1 MSRFLQR
8 STEAEIMDD
17 LEFEGEVLGQTLDE
31 IEFIN
36 KWLGGNA
43 VTLDAVKRVIKER
56 QLQNSGTPIS
66 ISDLGCGGGEMLS
79 LIYKWAESE
88 NIKVNLTGIDAN
100 DYVVG
105 HAAKKVPLHKNC
117 ISFKK
122 YNVLDEAFRKESFD
136 ISTCTLFCHH
146 FEDDVLIDFLK
157 QLRKQTGVA
166 IIINDIHR
174 HWFAYYSIKYLTGLF
189 SKSYMV
195 KYDAQLS
202 VLRAFKKNELELLIR
217 KAGFDRFEI
226 RWKWAFRFQVIL
238 WCD

>member
-1 MSRFLQR
+1 MQR
-8 STEAEIMDD
+8 SADPEIMDD
-17 LEFEGEVLGQTLDE
+17 LEFEGEVLGRTLDE

-43 VTLDAVKRVIKER
+43 VTLDAVKKVVKAR
-56 QLQNSGTPIS
+56 QLQKTDVPIT

-88 NIKVNLTGIDAN
+88 DIKVKLTGIDAN
-100 DYVVG
+100 DYVVN
-105 HAAKKVPLHKNC
+105 HAAKKVPLQDC

-122 YNVLDEAFRKESFD
+122 YNVLDIAFKKESFD

-146 FEDDVLIDFLK
+146 FENDVLINFLK
-157 QLRKQTGVA
+157 QLKSQTRFA

-174 HWFAYYSIKYLTGLF
+174 HWFAYYSIKYLTSLF
-189 SKSYMV
+189 SRSYMV

-202 VLRAFKKNELELLIR
+202 VLRAFKKSELELIIS
-217 KAGFDRFEI
+217 KAGFSRFEI

>member
-1 MSRFLQR
+1 
-8 STEAEIMDD
+8 MDD
-17 LEFEGEVLGQTLDE
+17 LEFDGEVLGKTLDE

-43 VTLDAVKRVIKER
+43 VTLDAVKRVIKVR
-56 QLQNSGTPIS
+56 QLQDSDIS
-66 ISDLGCGGGEMLS
+66 ITISDLGCGGGEMLS
-79 LIYKWAESE
+79 LIYKWAQSE

-100 DYVVG
+100 DYVVN
-105 HAAKKVPLHKNC
+105 HAAKKVPFHNC

-122 YNVLDEAFRKESFD
+122 YNVLEEAFRKESFD

-146 FEDDVLIDFLK
+146 FENDVLIDFLK
-157 QLRKQTGVA
+157 QLKNQTRFA

-189 SKSYMV
+189 SRSYMV

-202 VLRAFKKNELELLIR
+202 VLRAFKKNELELLIS
-217 KAGFDRFEI
+217 KAGFSKFEI

>member
-8 STEAEIMDD
+8 SAEPEIMDD
-17 LEFEGEVLGQTLDE
+17 LDFEEEVLGQTLDE

-56 QLQNSGTPIS
+56 KLQASDNPIT

-79 LIYKWAESE
+79 LIYKWALSE
-88 NIKVNLTGIDAN
+88 NIKVKLTGIDAN
-100 DYVVG
+100 DYVVS
-105 HAAKKVPLHKNC
+105 HAAKKVPFHNS

-122 YNVLDEAFRKESFD
+122 FNVLDDNFRGELFD

-146 FEDDVLIDFLK
+146 FENEVLIDFLK
-157 QLRKQTGVA
+157 QLRTQTKVA

-174 HWFAYYSIKYLTGLF
+174 HWFAYYSIKYLTGVF

-202 VLRAFKKNELELLIR
+202 VLRAFKKKELELLIT
-217 KAGFDRFEI
+217 KAGFTKFAI

-238 WCD
+238 WCE

>member
-1 MSRFLQR
+1 MNRFLQR
-8 STEAEIMDD
+8 SSDPEIMDD

-56 QLQNSGTPIS
+56 QLQASGNPIT

-79 LIYKWAESE
+79 LIYKWAQSE
-88 NIKVNLTGIDAN
+88 NINVDLTGIDAN
-100 DYVVG
+100 DYVVN
-105 HAAKKVPLHKNC
+105 HAAKKVPLHNN

-122 YNVLDEAFRKESFD
+122 FNVLNDDFRNESFD

-146 FEDDVLIDFLK
+146 FENAVLVDFLN
-157 QLRKQTGVA
+157 QLKKQTKVA
-166 IIINDIHR
+166 IIINDVHR

-202 VLRAFKKNELELLIR
+202 VLRAFKREELELLIT
-217 KAGFDRFEI
+217 KAGFTKFEI

-238 WCD
+238 WCE

>member
-1 MSRFLQR
+1 MSHFLQR
-8 STEAEIMDD
+8 SSAPEIMDD
-17 LEFEGEVLGQTLDE
+17 LGFEGEVLGQTLEE

-43 VTLDAVKRVIKER
+43 VTLNAVKRVIRER
-56 QLQNSGTPIS
+56 QLQVADKPVT
-66 ISDLGCGGGEMLS
+66 ISDLGCGGGGMLA

-88 NIKVNLTGIDAN
+88 KIRVNLVGVDAN
-100 DYVVG
+100 DYVVK
-105 HAAKKVPLHKNC
+105 HASRKVPFHQC

-122 YNVLDEAFRKESFD
+122 YNVLEDAFKKERFD

-157 QLRKQTGVA
+157 QLRQQTRIA

-195 KYDAQLS
+195 KYDARLS
-202 VLRAFKKNELELLIR
+202 VLRAFKKSELEQLAI
-217 KAGFDRFEI
+217 KAGFTKFEI
-226 RWKWAFRFQVIL
+226 RWKWAFRFQAIL

>member
-8 STEAEIMDD
+8 SADPEIMDD

-43 VTLDAVKRVIKER
+43 VTLDAVKRVIKEGK
-56 QLQNSGTPIS
+56 LQASDSPIT

-79 LIYKWAESE
+79 LIYKWAQSKS
-88 NIKVNLTGIDAN
+88 IKVNLIGIDAN
-100 DYVVG
+100 DYVVN
-105 HAAKKVPLHKNC
+105 HAAKKVPLHNS

-122 YNVLDEAFRKESFD
+122 FNVLDNDFRNELFD

-146 FEDDVLIDFLK
+146 FEDDVFVDFLK
-157 QLRKQTGVA
+157 QLRKQTRVA

-202 VLRAFKKNELELLIR
+202 VLRAFKKKELELLIA
-217 KAGFDRFEI
+217 KAGFTKFDI

>member
-8 STEAEIMDD
+8 SADPEIMDD

-43 VTLDAVKRVIKER
+43 VTLDAVKKVIKER
-56 QLQNSGTPIS
+56 QLQNSEFPIS

-79 LIYKWAESE
+79 LICNWAQSE

-100 DYVVG
+100 DYVVN
-105 HAAKKVPLHKNC
+105 HAANKVPLHKC

-122 YNVLDEAFRKESFD
+122 HNVLDEAFRKESFD

-157 QLRKQTGVA
+157 QLRKQTRVA

-202 VLRAFKKNELELLIR
+202 VLRAFKKNELQLLIR
-217 KAGFDRFEI
+217 KAGFDRFNI